1 MEKKATFLYNEDLDR
16 LIVFNNLKDDEK
28 VYGSVKIL
36 NLVLD
41 ITTKN
46 RVANI
51 EIRDVSDYLKSIEKD
66 SNILK
71 ELSSAKI
78 NIMQVRGG
86 FVIQVVLVGLN
97 KTETIP
103 YTIPTEEKILIT
115 S

>member
-1 MEKKATFLYNEDLDR
+1 MIKKDTFMYDEDTDR
-16 LIVFNNLKDDEK
+16 LMIFNNLKDDEK
-28 VYGSVKIL
+28 VYGSVRIL

-46 RVANI
+46 RIANL
-51 EIRDVSDYLKSIEKD
+51 EIRNISEYLKSIEKD

-71 ELSSAKI
+71 MLSSAKI
-78 NIMQVRGG
+78 DVIQVRGG
-86 FVIQVVLVGLN
+86 FLIQITLVGLN

-115 S
+115 A